1 MRTCVGEQAGANI
14 SAILSVGLFVYML
27 YSGIYS
33 AWWSGEAVGFS
44 CQVMCWWALLQMVI
58 MVTMCCCLCCAV
70 GAAVVIKNEM
80 IKQMKDQYEEKAQ
93 DLSGP
98 RREYY
103 ESDVFKQKCDDL
115 FDRADVS
122 CTGTLSMRELQD
134 IVTDMLGEQGIALT
148 PILVQCF
155 DDNHNSE
162 VEKDEFVEMMK
173 FVSVMQIQDGRFT
186 VEQAFE
192 VLCLPQTATSSDV
205 SRSYRKLAL
214 RYHPDKRH
222 DVDEATVTKDMGEVN
237 DAKAMLDKHFQELKA
252 KDPVKEPVK
261 D

>member
-1 MRTCVGEQAGANI
+1 MRQCCGEQAGANI
-14 SAILSVGLFVYML
+14 SAFLSVSLFVYML

-33 AWWSGEAVGFS
+33 AWWSGQNVGLP
-44 CQVMCWWALLQMVI
+44 CQVMCWWAFFQMVI
-58 MVTMCCCLCCAV
+58 MLTCCACLCCAV
-70 GAAVVIKNEM
+70 GTAIVIKNDQ
-80 IKQMKDQYEEKAQ
+80 IKKMKAQYEEKAK

-98 RREYY
+98 RKEYY
-103 ESDVFKQKCDDL
+103 DSDVFKQKCDEL
-115 FDRADVS
+115 FDKADVNKD
-122 CTGTLSMRELQD
+122 GTLDMRELQD
-134 IVTDMLGEQGIALT
+134 IVKEMLGEEGIAVT
-148 PILVQCF
+148 PILVECF

-205 SRSYRKLAL
+205 SRQYKKLAL
-214 RYHPDKRH
+214 KYHPDKRPG
-222 DVDEATVTKDMGEVN
+222 VDQATVTKDMGEVN
-237 DAKAMLDKHFQELKA
+237 DAKAMLDKHFQELKD
-252 KDPVKEPVK
+252 KSPVK